1 MFLLRG
7 DFLRIQKLH
16 QYRFLN
22 ANILTTN
29 LISTWNPSFGIFARM
44 KFNLIA
50 SLGAIVVFAELSAHS
65 AEGVTTQLQWV
76 MNETYRDIAEMVL
89 YARDPKVEPSRS
101 IEFDVVPIEV
111 RGTSKLLVEGEIGGT
126 RVLYTTKMGSHP
138 WELEHGY
145 TFAKT
150 LISQLGLKP
159 APSDVTT
166 SEMDLPTLL
175 LRPAEMN
182 LIDQAQRVSSA
193 ISSHPLDGLLHE
205 QAALILG
212 VLGLGEA
219 AGDFSDLRPV
229 LNRMSAHLA
238 IAKATRDE
246 LGVSGRLAQIV
257 QLSLVIRQVEALN
270 LIEGLPAGLSGWK
283 QALKIRN
290 TQDPR
295 LLTEPEKATP
305 LEQLEHARALVRSYD
320 GNYLV
325 KFLQSTQPDDLP
337 DWGRIATEYGV
348 AVEVG
353 HIFSTNGPQRETRAF
368 QEAWKKHTGEK
379 IESDTISEKFNL
391 PATRGLVSDGSGGH
405 RIEVLSSGNLAAF
418 HRRHYCRSLV
428 SIHDF
433 LHRSLGLP
441 REAQR
446 WEETMGKELRAM
458 NWYPFVASSVSRNAN
473 RRSAAAYEAVSP
485 YARAH
490 PEIVPYRLWQV
501 LSEGEKPSIA
511 EVQLYRVGDLWTDR
525 ERWDGTWFRNSL
537 TFSTTPNDLDSRAA
551 YIKNLRDTAP
561 YHSIVL
567 LQVATWFKD
576 RSGPPTFDVS
586 YKPESLAKLKEL
598 LRPIENYNLKAMAWL
613 AEAVQTTDPDDYI
626 KRKQAICEHDPNS
639 FFKLGDAL
647 VAAERYE
654 EAAVA
659 YQSGVDKA
667 TDRVTAANGVDW
679 LVNYYFDHDRKGEA
693 QKIADDAAKVY
704 SAGGLRTKARL
715 AERMGEFEKAESLY
729 QEIDQRYPSIS
740 SYVWNFWWRLKDQ
753 SETYSKAWKDLIA
766 ENLPDGLKE
775 VKMEQLKGEPKT
787 GVVVDTSPSSSV
799 NGIKNGSILVAVDGY
814 EVENLQ
820 QFEFISK
827 LRIAENG
834 MMRSIMWTGESY
846 KEENL
851 NPYGRKASFKFTD
864 RSSP

>member
-1 MFLLRG
+1 MECAVRYFRL
-7 DFLRIQKLH
+7 
-16 QYRFLN
+16 
-22 ANILTTN
+22 
-29 LISTWNPSFGIFARM
+29 M
-44 KFNLIA
+44 KINLIA

-76 MNETYRDIAEMVL
+76 MNETYRDVAEMVL
-89 YARDPKVEPSRS
+89 FAKDPKVEATRS

-238 IAKATRDE
+238 IAKASRDE

-257 QLSLVIRQVEALN
+257 QLSLVIRQVEALK
-270 LIEGLPAGLSGWK
+270 LIESLPPSLNPWK

-295 LLTEPEKATP
+295 LLPEPEKATP

-325 KFLQSTQPDDLP
+325 KFLRTTQPDDLP

-353 HIFSTNGPQRETRAF
+353 HSFSTNGPQRETRAF
-368 QEAWKKHTGEK
+368 QEAWKKHSGEK
-379 IESDTISEKFNL
+379 IESDMISEKFNL
-391 PATRGLVSDGSGGH
+391 PATRGLVSDGSGGR

-418 HRRHYCRSLV
+418 HRRHYCRAIV
-428 SIHDF
+428 SMHYF
-433 LHRSLGLP
+433 FHGTLGLP
-441 REAQR
+441 KEAQML
-446 WEETMGKELRAM
+446 EESTQKELSALD
-458 NWYPFVASSVSRNAN
+458 WHPFLVCSFSWNSRS
-473 RRSAAAYEAVSP
+473 RSAAAYEAVSP

-490 PEIVPYRLWQV
+490 PEIVPYRLWHT

-511 EVQLYRVGDLWTDR
+511 KLQLYQVGDRWTDR
-525 ERWDGTWFRNSL
+525 DRWDGTWFRNSP
-537 TFSTTPNDLDSRAA
+537 TFSTTPSDLGTRAA
-551 YIKNLRDTAP
+551 QIKNLRDTAP
-561 YHSIVL
+561 YHSIGL
-567 LQVATWFKD
+567 LHMAAWLQD
-576 RSGPPTFDVS
+576 RTSPPTFDVS

-598 LRPIENYNLKAMAWL
+598 LGPIEDYNLKAMAWL
-613 AEAVQTTDPDDYI
+613 AEAVRTTDPDDYI
-626 KRKQAICEHDPNS
+626 KRKKTICEHDPNS

-667 TDRVTAANGVDW
+667 TDRVVAANGVEW
-679 LVNYYFDHDRKGEA
+679 LVIHYFDHDRKGEA

-729 QEIDQRYPSIS
+729 QEIDQRYPSSS

-775 VKMEQLKGEPKT
+775 VKMEQLKGEPKK
-787 GVVVDTSPSSSV
+787 GVLIDTSPSYSV
-799 NGIKNGSILVAVDGY
+799 NGIKNGSTLVAVDGY
-814 EVENLQ
+814 KVDNVQ

-827 LRIAENG
+827 LRLAKDG
-834 MMRSIMWTGESY
+834 MMRSIMWTGQSY

-851 NPYGRKASFKFTD
+851 GPYGRKVSVKFTD